1 VEVLPRLYDSKDT
14 TMLSDYELLN
24 HVSMSLMLRA
34 FRYCFSFLE
43 RMVEE
48 SETRVKKYRL
58 LGSCI
63 HFLLFSLYVAG
74 SRATYSGVDSRQ
86 LQE

>member
-1 VEVLPRLYDSKDT
+1 MEILPRLYDSKDT

-34 FRYCFSFLE
+34 SMYCFSFLE

-48 SETRVKKYRL
+48 SKTHVKKYML

-63 HFLLFSLYVAG
+63 
-74 SRATYSGVDSRQ
+74 
-86 LQE
+86 